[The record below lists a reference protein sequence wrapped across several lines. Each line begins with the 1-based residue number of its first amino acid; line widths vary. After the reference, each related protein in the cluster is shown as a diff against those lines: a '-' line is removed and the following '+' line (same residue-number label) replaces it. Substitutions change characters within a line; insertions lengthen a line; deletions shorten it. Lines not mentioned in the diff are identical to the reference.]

1 MLTFENV
8 GKRFSRDGGEL
19 VALDGISFEVRPKE
33 FVSILGP
40 SGCGKTT
47 LIRITAGLIRSDEGR
62 ILVNGVK
69 VVAPGRDRCMVFQ
82 NFGLLPWRTVQ
93 ANVEFGLELDGIKA
107 SERGRIAAK
116 YIDLVGLRGFEKYF
130 PHQISGGMQQRVG
143 IARALAKDPEILLM
157 DEPFGAVDAQTRE
170 LLQEELLRIWGETHK
185 MVLFVTHSIDEAIYL
200 SDRVVV
206 MDPNPGR
213 IREIVSVDLPRPRH
227 SVDIHSEKRFI
238 ELQRDIRKMLRETTA
253 PQVASQA

>member
-1 MLTFENV
+1 M
-8 GKRFSRDGGEL
+8 
-19 VALDGISFEVRPKE
+19 ALDGISFEVQPNE

-47 LIRITAGLIRSDEGR
+47 LIRISAGLIPSDEGQV
-62 ILVNGVK
+62 LVNGVK

-82 NFGLLPWRTVQ
+82 IFGLLPWRTVQ
-93 ANVEFGLELDGIKA
+93 ANVEFGLELDGVKSA
-107 SERGRIAAK
+107 ERAQIAAK

-143 IARALAKDPEILLM
+143 IARALAKDPDILLM

-170 LLQEELLRIWGETHK
+170 LLQEELLRIWGETNK

-206 MDPNPGR
+206 MEPNPGR
-213 IREIVSVDLPRPRH
+213 IKAIVSVDLPRPRY

-238 ELQRDIRKMLRETTA
+238 ELRRDIRKMLRETA
-253 PQVASQA
+253 VS